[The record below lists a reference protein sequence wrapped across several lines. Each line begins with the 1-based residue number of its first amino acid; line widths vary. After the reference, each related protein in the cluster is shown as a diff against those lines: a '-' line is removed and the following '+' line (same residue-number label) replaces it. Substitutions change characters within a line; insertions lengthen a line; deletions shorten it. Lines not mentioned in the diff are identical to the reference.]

1 MIFEPTWWLATKG
14 TRCLK
19 YGTRLR
25 PGFFMPIG
33 ADSLLQEAQV
43 ACDESLELDASVG
56 VLGQELGPGVSTLGL
71 LWGNRGSCVA

>member
-1 MIFEPTWWLATKG
+1 MAIFEPTWWLATKG

-33 ADSLLQEAQV
+33 ADSLLQEAS
-43 ACDESLELDASVG
+43 DESLELDAAVG

-71 LWGNRGSCVA
+71 GFLWGNRGSCVA